1 MKETIAIIIMF
12 VLFASSFQMANGHKP
27 LKVVDS
33 NNDFST
39 AKEIPNHKISWAIY
53 EEFSVS
59 NDVHFYKFCADEGE
73 RLYSPTINPQTGK
86 VLYICAVY
94 RIGWERCALH
104 AIWKGDTLFE
114 NMLMILATC
123 RLQSLLG

>member
-53 EEFSVS
+53 EELSGS
-59 NDVHFYKFCADEGE
+59 NDVHFYKFAADEGE
-73 RLYSPTINPQTGK
+73 RLYSQLSIPKLEKFSTFAPSIALVGSD
-86 VLYICAVY
+86 V
-94 RIGWERCALH
+94 LH